1 MVYGEFAQ
9 EPAVNFC
16 KELIELLPENH
27 EKVYMTNSGT
37 EAIEGAIKLAKK
49 ATGRSQLI
57 GAYNSYHGSTHGAL
71 SLLGL
76 ENQKK
81 DIVLSY
87 QISVLSISMK
97 KKI

>member
-1 MVYGEFAQ
+1 MQ
-9 EPAVNFC
+9 
-16 KELIELLPENH
+16 KI

-81 DIVLSY
+81 DIVLSF
-87 QISVLSISMK
+87 QISVLSISM
-97 KKI
+97 